1 MNKTNILH
9 GVYAGVFQFL
19 VGICTGN
26 FWAGG
31 LAAVLFF
38 LGREV
43 AQREYKLANGESVKT
58 LKPWE
63 GFDILKWGPDAK
75 LDLAVPVV
83 VTFLIFIASKQ
94 V

>member
-19 VGICTGN
+19 VGILTGN

-43 AQREYKLANGESVKT
+43 AQREYKLTKGESVKG

-63 GFDILKWGPDAK
+63 GFDILEWGLDAK

-83 VTFLIFIASKQ
+83 VVILIFIASTQ
-94 V
+94 L